1 MYSNERGDFFKDLAI
16 NFNIVNGKLNL
27 NDTILIN
34 DKIGLLK
41 LANSNL
47 FVENNRLILN
57 TDILIDVKDS
67 MSLFSFLNTS
77 KKSRNK
83 FKSALI
89 NLDYDFLTNQIE
101 FNNVKIDNKEA
112 SDQFLNII
120 DDFKDNNS
128 NNLIK
133 SRRLI
138 NKLLSIYEG

>member
-1 MYSNERGDFFKDLAI
+1 M
-16 NFNIVNGKLNL
+16 
-27 NDTILIN
+27 
-34 DKIGLLK
+34 
-41 LANSNL
+41 NL

-67 MSLFSFLNTS
+67 MSLFSFLITS

-101 FNNVKIDNKEA
+101 FNNVKIDNKEV